1 MAKLINLTP
10 HTVNI
15 VKNDNSIISFPP
27 SGTIA
32 RVFSD
37 YVKRGTVN
45 DIDVVDVV
53 YGDVIDLPP
62 PRKDIVYI
70 VSRMVLNAAPNRR
83 DLVVPHDLVRNPDGS
98 VKGARCFARGD

>member
-70 VSRMVLNAAPNRR
+70 VSRMVLNATPNRR